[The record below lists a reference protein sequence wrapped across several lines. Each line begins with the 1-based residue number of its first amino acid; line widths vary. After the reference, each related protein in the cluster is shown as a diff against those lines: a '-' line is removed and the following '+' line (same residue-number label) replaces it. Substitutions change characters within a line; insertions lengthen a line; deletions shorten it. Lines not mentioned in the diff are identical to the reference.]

1 MNPPDAQPAPQQ
13 WLPPTQSQPPHDD
26 GYREPAL
33 PVSPRSLTTPGAPAA
48 GVRDG
53 TARGD
58 RRLGAIAALCIALS
72 LAGVLVHALGL
83 VSAPVAVT
91 VVLLPVGVGLRV
103 ALIYAG
109 RAVGSV
115 RRTQVMT
122 LVSSVGLSVSV
133 LTLVGVVRT

>member
-1 MNPPDAQPAPQQ
+1 
-13 WLPPTQSQPPHDD
+13 
-26 GYREPAL
+26 
-33 PVSPRSLTTPGAPAA
+33 
-48 GVRDG
+48 
-53 TARGD
+53 
-58 RRLGAIAALCIALS
+58 LGAIAALCIALS

-109 RAVGSV
+109 RAAGSV